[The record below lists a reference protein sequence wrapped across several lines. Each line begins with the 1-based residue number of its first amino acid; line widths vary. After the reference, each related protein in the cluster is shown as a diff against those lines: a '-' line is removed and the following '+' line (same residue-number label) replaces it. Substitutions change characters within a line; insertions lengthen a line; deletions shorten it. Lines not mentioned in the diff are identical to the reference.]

1 MKSLGEAADIVE
13 CGLRDA
19 LDFLEV
25 GVDGGIGGEI
35 LAGAADERA
44 DGGEDLAEFVVE
56 FAGDVAESG
65 LLGGD

>member
-1 MKSLGEAADIVE
+1 MKSLGETADVVQR
-13 CGLRDA
+13 GLRDA

-25 GVDGGIGGEI
+25 GVDGGISGEM

-56 FAGDVAESG
+56 FTGDVTESG
-65 LLGGD
+65 LLSGD